1 MDMQDYI
8 TQCNRLLEK
17 FSSQSYTQ
25 QYLNYCWIL
34 WKKLD
39 AQDLKELVDKM
50 IEENRCLCLSIE
62 SSKIWN
68 KKLKSLSLEKREEAH
83 GYETLM
89 KKYKAKTLFELI
101 ELMKNK
107 NELKS

>member
-1 MDMQDYI
+1 MEMQDYI

-39 AQDLKELVDKM
+39 AQDLKELVDSM
-50 IEENRCLCLSIE
+50 IADDHPKCLSIE
-62 SSKIWN
+62 SAKIWN
-68 KKLKSLSLEKREEAH
+68 KKLKTLSLEKREEAH

-89 KKYKAKTLFELI
+89 KKYKAKTVFELVEI
-101 ELMKNK
+101 MKNK
-107 NELKS
+107 NV